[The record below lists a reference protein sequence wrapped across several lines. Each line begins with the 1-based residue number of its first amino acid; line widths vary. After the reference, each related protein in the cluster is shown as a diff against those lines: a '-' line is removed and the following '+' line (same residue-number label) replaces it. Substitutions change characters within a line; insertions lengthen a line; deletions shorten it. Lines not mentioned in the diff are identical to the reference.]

1 MAIRPTTGKR
11 VAKPGTA
18 TTSPERATRAVGP
31 SPAPASAD
39 TRAPASADT
48 RAAVAAA
55 AQAEFIERGFDGARM
70 QAIANRAGVNKA
82 LLHYHFQ
89 SKETL
94 FAHVFAANAQQVF
107 PRVQLALEQ
116 APDFVS
122 AACAFVDIYIGHL
135 RNNPQAP
142 FFFISVARSNP
153 QLFAKVVARFPQ
165 ELIAAYQRSLRRRE
179 VARHD
184 PLHLFISIM
193 SMCAF
198 PFLARPVLQ
207 QLFSMDEATMND
219 FFAQR
224 AAEVKHHVQR
234 LLQPMP
240 TPSRAHD
247 A

>member
-18 TTSPERATRAVGP
+18 TTSPARATRAVGP
-31 SPAPASAD
+31 SP
-39 TRAPASADT
+39 APASADT

-153 QLFAKVVARFPQ
+153 QLFAKVVATFPQ

-207 QLFSMDEATMND
+207 QLFSMDEATMHD